1 MHCSMRSGAEMKITI
16 MARFGDPEDD
26 DMGVTKTFSFDTHME
41 ANAFMEGVEE
51 ACGWFEYEVL
61 QDGRY

>member
-1 MHCSMRSGAEMKITI
+1 MKITI